1 MKPDR
6 MLTVLAALFAVSAAS
21 AAMAAEGPGI
31 QAAADSREAQVLQSE
46 CTAIKPPAPPNFA
59 ARARRG
65 ARPGANAQGPSG
77 KYHVTAIPGIIKAGA
92 RWKTLWSVPGDDAD
106 GIIATPDGGILI
118 ARNNDSDVVKLMPNG
133 KHSVVYQDTDT
144 GGALSQNKMGQL
156 FVDERGLRASIWE
169 LSPEHKVLANRYM
182 GGPLDCIGGV
192 LNDLVAPAF
201 GGAYFTMGAAP
212 NGGLFYAA
220 PDGTVTQYG
229 KDLRTNGIALSPDEK
244 TLYVT
249 NTAPPDKPP
258 EGSIVAF
265 DVQPNGALTNQRTLA
280 VVPGGG
286 GDGMTVDSNGNI
298 YDTGYAGVRVVS
310 AEGQVLGTIPA
321 PLNLISVV
329 FSGKDKKTLFAVG
342 EVRTNHPNF
351 SIGIAGFFA
360 KMVIMSIPMQAQGY
374 ADRAK

>member
-1 MKPDR
+1 MKLDR
-6 MLTVLAALFAVSAAS
+6 MLTLVAALFAVSAAS

-31 QAAADSREAQVLQSE
+31 QAAADSREAQVVQSE
-46 CTAIKPPAPPNFA
+46 CMAIKPPPPPDFA
-59 ARARRG
+59 ALGRAGGRRN
-65 ARPGANAQGPSG
+65 ANAQGPSG

-169 LSPEHKVLANRYM
+169 LAPEHKVLANRYM

-192 LNDLVAPAF
+192 LNDLAAPAF
-201 GGAYFTMGAAP
+201 GGAYFTMGGPP

-220 PDGTVTQYG
+220 PDGTVTHYG
-229 KDLRTNGIALSPDEK
+229 MDLRTNGIALSPDEK

-249 NTAPPDKPP
+249 NG
-258 EGSIVAF
+258 GSIVAF
-265 DVQPNGALTNQRTLA
+265 DVQPNGALTNQRTLVA
-280 VVPGGG
+280 MVPGGG
-286 GDGMTVDSNGNI
+286 GDGLTVDSNGNI

-310 AEGQVLGTIPA
+310 PEGQVLGTIPA

-351 SIGIAGFFA
+351 SIGIAGLFA
-360 KMVIMSIPMQAQGY
+360 KMVVMSIPTEAQGY